1 MPWAVNE
8 KKEIFVGKRSLKIL
22 KEKKIRTLVGFT
34 LASRNGETLPDE
46 CNLVIDENEICGR
59 VTSVSESP
67 TLSCIIGMAYVDD
80 KTLKRG
86 GNIFIRKNDG
96 VLVEAK
102 VEALPFYDP
111 KGLRQKLGPAEG

>member
-1 MPWAVNE
+1 MHY
-8 KKEIFVGKRSLKIL
+8 R
-22 KEKKIRTLVGFT
+22 
-34 LASRNGETLPDE
+34 
-46 CNLVIDENEICGR
+46 
-59 VTSVSESP
+59 
-67 TLSCIIGMAYVDD
+67 DD

-111 KGLRQKLGPAEG
+111 KGLRQKLGPAGG